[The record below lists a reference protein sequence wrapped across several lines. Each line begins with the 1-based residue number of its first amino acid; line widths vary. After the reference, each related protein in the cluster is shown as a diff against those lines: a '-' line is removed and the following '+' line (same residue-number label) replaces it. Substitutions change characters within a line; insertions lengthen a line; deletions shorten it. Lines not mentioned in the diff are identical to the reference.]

1 MKALDMGLA
10 KSFYECD
17 ECFKRRLSEHLP
29 NGWISLRVKGK
40 ERTFC
45 CWRHAKGWLEVNG

>member
-17 ECFKRRLSEHLP
+17 ECQKRRYSEHLP
-29 NGWISLRVKGK
+29 NNWISVSVKGK
-40 ERTFC
+40 ERTWC
-45 CWRHAKGWLEVNG
+45 CWKHCVEWMEVNG